1 VLLTLLRSNAQ
12 PDIAHIRHGE
22 HSFRAAAGPRR
33 QETLTRRARRVMLN
47 LFVLLSRAGPIAP
60 SPETGSMRANPLALL
75 TLITGMLL
83 AVTGGQ
89 GADEDA
95 PPSFPKAGAFL
106 PGPFHVINLN
116 GQHKNRY
123 HCLVCQNGTLP
134 VAAVLARMNKENDD
148 ASKFLE
154 PEQPLTKLLLGIER
168 VLAKNPDGNMAGY
181 AVFFGDKA
189 DIEVVQARLDGRDNP
204 PVKALTKEAQLKY
217 LTFGYDDKGSASK
230 YFADV
235 TGDDKGNAM
244 PEEDIVRVLFY
255 NKYRMVHE
263 ARDFTKDKPL
273 TDKDVTQLLDEWSK
287 MQPPP
292 VVNRKKFKPDA

>member
-1 VLLTLLRSNAQ
+1 MRASTLS
-12 PDIAHIRHGE
+12 
-22 HSFRAAAGPRR
+22 
-33 QETLTRRARRVMLN
+33 
-47 LFVLLSRAGPIAP
+47 LLS
-60 SPETGSMRANPLALL
+60 LV
-75 TLITGMLL
+75 TGMVL
-83 AVTGGQ
+83 AVAGGQ
-89 GADEDA
+89 GADEEA
-95 PPSFPKAGAFL
+95 PPMFPKAGSFI

-123 HCLVCQNGTLP
+123 HCLACQNSTLP
-134 VAAVLARMNKENDD
+134 VAAVLVRMGKDQED

-154 PEQPLTKLLLGIER
+154 PEQPLTKLLLGIEK

-181 AVFFGDKA
+181 VVFFGDKA
-189 DIEVVQARLDGRDNP
+189 AIEVVQARLDGRDNP
-204 PVKALTKEAQLKY
+204 EVKSLTKEAGLKH
-217 LTFGYDDKGSASK
+217 LTFGYDDKGSSSK
-230 YFADV
+230 YFADI
-235 TGDDKGNAM
+235 TKDDNGNAM

-273 TDKDVTQLLDEWSK
+273 TDKDVAQLLEEWSK

>member
-1 VLLTLLRSNAQ
+1 
-12 PDIAHIRHGE
+12 
-22 HSFRAAAGPRR
+22 
-33 QETLTRRARRVMLN
+33 
-47 LFVLLSRAGPIAP
+47 
-60 SPETGSMRANPLALL
+60 MRANPLALL

-89 GADEDA
+89 GADEEA
-95 PPSFPKAGAFL
+95 LPSFPKAGSFL

-123 HCLVCQNGTLP
+123 HCFVCQYSTLP
-134 VAAVLARMNKENDD
+134 VAAVLVRMPKDVDD

-154 PEQPLTKLLLGIER
+154 ADQPLTKLLVGIER
-168 VLAKNPDGNMAGY
+168 VLAKNPDGNMAGFV
-181 AVFFGDKA
+181 VFFGDKA
-189 DIEVVQARLDGRDNP
+189 NIEMVQARLDGRDNP
-204 PVKALTKEAQLKY
+204 EVKSLTKEAGLKH
-217 LTFGYDDKGSASK
+217 LTFGYDDKGSSSK

-235 TGDDKGNAM
+235 TKDEKGNAM
-244 PEEDIVRVLFY
+244 PEDDIIRVLFY
-255 NKYRMVHE
+255 NKYRMVHD

-273 TDKDVTQLLDEWSK
+273 TDQAVTQLLEEWAK